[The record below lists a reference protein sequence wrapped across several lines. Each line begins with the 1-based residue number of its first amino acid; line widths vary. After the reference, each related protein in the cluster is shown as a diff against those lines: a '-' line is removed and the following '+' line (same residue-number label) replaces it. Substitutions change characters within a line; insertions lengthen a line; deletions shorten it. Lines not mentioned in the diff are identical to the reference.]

1 MKAITVLMVCL
12 AAVALHPAFAQD
24 TASELEAVKR
34 VVEGTAS
41 LTNAEKLD
49 ELMALYADDAKVE
62 SRTAG
67 GIISKAQLRENMK
80 GFFARRAVNRVDVS
94 SLKATLADPTHATVD
109 GVLYVHTASGN
120 RAGGG
125 QQWKL
130 EKRDGQWLIVES
142 KYK

>member
-12 AAVALHPAFAQD
+12 AAVALQSAFAQD

-67 GIISKAQLRENMK
+67 GIISKAQLER
-80 GFFARRAVNRVDVS
+80 
-94 SLKATLADPTHATVD
+94 T
-109 GVLYVHTASGN
+109 
-120 RAGGG
+120 
-125 QQWKL
+125 
-130 EKRDGQWLIVES
+130 
-142 KYK
+142 